1 MSISAISIGLS
12 GMKAAVAQLDASAVN
27 TANVLTAGAVPGSP
41 GAATHPV
48 YQPVTVELSEA
59 SAGGQPAGVTVGLSR
74 TKGAILQ
81 TYDPTSPLADS
92 KGMVA
97 VPNIAVPGEVAK
109 VLAARRQFEASA
121 NLLQVATR
129 MQKSALDVLA

>member
-1 MSISAISIGLS
+1 VPAASRRGSRSAC
-12 GMKAAVAQLDASAVN
+12 
-27 TANVLTAGAVPGSP
+27 
-41 GAATHPV
+41 
-48 YQPVTVELSEA
+48 
-59 SAGGQPAGVTVGLSR
+59 PAPR
-74 TKGAILQ
+74 ARILQ